1 MWGLNTRQILPVCGT
16 GLLCLKLHKM
26 ELWEGQKKRQVS
38 SITGIPY
45 FKEIRTNYSLEVM
58 LINYSRCKAFRTK
71 QLCNGRNPKCD
82 VLLKYGL
89 AEHEL
94 GIVFIVLLLLFKF
107 AVRCVLLRSCLNEQ
121 MNRSIQNISCRIPC
135 FTC

>member
-1 MWGLNTRQILPVCGT
+1 
-16 GLLCLKLHKM
+16 M

-38 SITGIPY
+38 SVTGIPY

-58 LINYSRCKAFRTK
+58 LINYSRRKAFRTK

-94 GIVFIVLLLLFKF
+94 AIVFIVLLLLFKF
-107 AVRCVLLRSCLNEQ
+107 AVRCVLLRSCLNE
-121 MNRSIQNISCRIPC
+121 
-135 FTC
+135 